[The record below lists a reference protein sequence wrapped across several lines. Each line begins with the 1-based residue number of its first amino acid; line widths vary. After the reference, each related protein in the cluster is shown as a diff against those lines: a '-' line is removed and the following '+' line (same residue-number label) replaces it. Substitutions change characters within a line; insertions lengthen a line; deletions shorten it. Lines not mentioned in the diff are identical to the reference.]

1 MALPVYL
8 AMTASELLR
17 AKSIPDKPAWMACHF
32 SCYGLGLS
40 NFPPQL
46 PEGAMLILS
55 DCIPIRQHNPN
66 QIAAEL
72 TLLTEKHAVGCV
84 LLDFQRPQCPALS
97 AVAKLLTRTVR
108 VPIAV
113 TPHYAKPLNC
123 AVFLPPP
130 APHKPLAEHLHAWC
144 GRDIWLEAALENQT
158 LTVTPGG
165 TTISDPAAYQPCQ
178 PSFEN
183 EKLHCRYHTHIGN
196 QQVVF
201 TLFRTRPCLQAL
213 LNEAEQLGVSRAVG
227 LYQQLGDRI

>member
-32 SCYGLGLS
+32 SCYGTGLS
-40 NFPPQL
+40 NLPPQL
-46 PEGAMLILS
+46 PKGAMLILS
-55 DCIPIRQHNPN
+55 DCIPIGQHNPN

-72 TLLTEKHAVGCV
+72 TLLIEKLTIGSV
-84 LLDFQRPQCPALS
+84 LLDFQRPDCPALS
-97 AVAKLLTRTVR
+97 AVAKLITHTLR

-113 TPHYAKPLNC
+113 TPHYAKPLDC

-130 APHKPLAEHLHAWC
+130 APHKPLAEHLRFWR
-144 GRDIWLEAALENQT
+144 GREIWLEAALENQT

-165 TTISDPAAYQPCQ
+165 TTICEPAVYQPCQ

-183 EKLHCRYHTHIGN
+183 RTLHCRYHTHIGN
-196 QQVVF
+196 KQVVF
-201 TLFRTRPCLQAL
+201 TLFRTRSCLQAL
-213 LNEAEQLGVSRAVG
+213 LDEAEQLGVSRAVG
-227 LYQQLGDRI
+227 LYQQFGVSI